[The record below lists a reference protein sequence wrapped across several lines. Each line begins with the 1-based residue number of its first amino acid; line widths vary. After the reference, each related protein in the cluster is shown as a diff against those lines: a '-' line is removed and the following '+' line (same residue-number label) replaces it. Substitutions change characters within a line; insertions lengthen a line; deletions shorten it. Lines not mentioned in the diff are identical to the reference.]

1 MIVVSTDKGNLSFQS
16 VDDVLKFVQTSAQ
29 ENIELWI
36 SGKQPYPCISV
47 CISREYAAINYFMA
61 AGEEWEPDVNAVI
74 SINTAFSC
82 IREFCATYERPCCI
96 QWQEL

>member
-1 MIVVSTDKGNLSFQS
+1 MGGNMIVVSTDKSNLSFQS

-47 CISREYAAINYFMA
+47 CISGEYAAINYFQNDTGDMWLSYN
-61 AGEEWEPDVNAVI
+61 EENQEDVLLMLLEENGNPMLMQSLV
-74 SINTAFSC
+74 
-82 IREFCATYERPCCI
+82 
-96 QWQEL
+96 

>member
-1 MIVVSTDKGNLSFQS
+1 MGGNMIVVSTDKGNLSFQS

-47 CISREYAAINYFMA
+47 CISGEYAAINYFQMIQ
-61 AGEEWEPDVNAVI
+61 VI
-74 SINTAFSC
+74 CGCLIMRKIKKMLLLWLLEKNGNQMSMQSSV
-82 IREFCATYERPCCI
+82 
-96 QWQEL
+96 

>member
-1 MIVVSTDKGNLSFQS
+1 MGGNMIVVSTDKGNLSFQS

-47 CISREYAAINYFMA
+47 CISGEYAATDTKKQEAIQNLA
-61 AGEEWEPDVNAVI
+61 HNLDV
-74 SINTAFSC
+74 F
-82 IREFCATYERPCCI
+82 
-96 QWQEL
+96 